1 MATLTDLIGA
11 DGVFT
16 DGDWVETK
24 DQDPDGGIRL
34 TQLADVGEGL
44 WRDRSERYMTLAAAQ
59 RLGCTFLEPDDVL
72 VARMPDPLGRACLF
86 PGDSRRCV
94 TAVDV
99 CIVRPGTSGVDA
111 RWLMWWLNTP
121 RIREEVLGLQAGTTR
136 KRISRKNLGTI
147 PLPIPPRSEQRR
159 IADAIEEQLSRLD
172 AAMGTFGVLRLRL
185 DALERSVL
193 MHALADGEERRLGD
207 LLEGIEAGRSFGGAG
222 GPAGPDEWGVIRVSA
237 MTWGDFKPDENKMVP
252 AEDANPRWEIRQ
264 GDLLL
269 SRANT
274 TDYVGAAVLVAETR
288 PRLLL
293 SDKSLRLLVKPD
305 VDKSWLLCALSA
317 PQSRR
322 QISAVATGT
331 SDSMRNIS
339 QEKLRAIT
347 LRVPRSDRQAA
358 IAQRI
363 ESELQ
368 RIVDLRKA
376 LNAAE
381 RRASGLRRSILASAF
396 RGQLVPQDPDD
407 EPASVLLE
415 RIASERAAAPKPP
428 RRSRERAPA

>member
-1 MATLTDLIGA
+1 
-11 DGVFT
+11 
-16 DGDWVETK
+16 
-24 DQDPDGGIRL
+24 
-34 TQLADVGEGL
+34 
-44 WRDRSERYMTLAAAQ
+44 MTLPLGWVVAEVGDVVDVLDHLRIPVNKTERRARQGDVPYYGATGQ
-59 RLGCTFLEPDDVL
+59 VGWIDARLFDEELCLLGEDGAPFLESSRPKAYVIDGPSWVNNHAHVL
-72 VARMPDPLGRACLF
+72 RPCRHVINARFLKYALDQADYRPY
-86 PGDSRRCV
+86 V
-94 TAVDV
+94 T
-99 CIVRPGTSGVDA
+99 
-111 RWLMWWLNTP
+111 
-121 RIREEVLGLQAGTTR
+121 GTTR
-136 KRISRKNLGTI
+136 LKLTKSAMTQI
-147 PLPIPPRSEQRR
+147 PLPLPPLPEQRR

-172 AAMGTFGVLRLRL
+172 AATSTFRVLRLRL

-193 MHALADGEERRLGD
+193 MHALAEGEERRLGD

-222 GPAGPDEWGVIRVSA
+222 GPAGPEEWGVIRVSA
-237 MTWGDFKPDENKMVP
+237 MTWGDFEPDRNKMVP
-252 AEDANPRWEIRQ
+252 AEDADARWEIRQ

-274 TDYVGAAVLVAETR
+274 TDYVGAAVLVRETR

-305 VDKSWLLCALSA
+305 VDKSWLLRALSA

-331 SDSMRNIS
+331 SDSMRNVS

-347 LRVPRSDRQAA
+347 LRVPPSDRQAT

-381 RRASGLRRSILASAF
+381 RGASGLRRSILASAF

-415 RIASERAAAPKPP
+415 RIAAERAAAPKPP
-428 RRSRERAPA
+428 RRPRERAPA